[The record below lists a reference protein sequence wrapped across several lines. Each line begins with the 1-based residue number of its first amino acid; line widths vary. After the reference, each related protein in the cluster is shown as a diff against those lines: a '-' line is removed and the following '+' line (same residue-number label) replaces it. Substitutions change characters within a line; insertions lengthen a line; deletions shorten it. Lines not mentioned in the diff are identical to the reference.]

1 MGDDV
6 ADLAS
11 PHLIAR
17 LRICAAARRA
27 LGGALARRA
36 DVKRM
41 CGRSKAKGQQI

>member
-6 ADLAS
+6 ADLAG

-36 DVKRM
+36 DVSWMYR
-41 CGRSKAKGQQI
+41 RSKV